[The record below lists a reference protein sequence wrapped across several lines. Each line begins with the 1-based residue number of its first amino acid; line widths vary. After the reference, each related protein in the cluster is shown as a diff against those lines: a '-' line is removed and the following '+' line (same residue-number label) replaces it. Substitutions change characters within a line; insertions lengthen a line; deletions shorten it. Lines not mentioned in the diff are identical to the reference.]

1 MMKPCQPVTKKLDTR
16 HRDVGEGAT
25 KGKYRVLVQPVKDSS
40 ITADRAIC
48 RFLYGRFNV
57 N

>member
-16 HRDVGEGAT
+16 HSDVGEGAT
-25 KGKYRVLVQPVKDSS
+25 KGGYRVLVQPVKDSS
-40 ITADRAIC
+40 ITADSAIC